1 MYWPGQYLDRLIVGD
16 VQLNIRDGWNEM
28 SRENS
33 KLNGMKH
40 LGDVGIGNLWSTT
53 REKELGG
60 EGGGARERRWL
71 ARIVTFINY

>member
-33 KLNGMKH
+33 KLKH